1 MRKSYKLLI
10 FTILTAL
17 LSSIAFAGAGRGVS
31 YNTMRNRAM
40 GGVGI
45 ISAKGATAFIINPA
59 LLNRGRVSVSPISLQ
74 FFLNNSFFDL
84 GEFISDNADSLGNIG
99 ELSSATLD
107 TIYQDLNKIDNR
119 WMKLGLPL
127 SSAITVRNIG
137 IAAYWD
143 LDMELKIDKGI
154 YEPHLF
160 VRGKIDRVV
169 TFGFGK
175 GIDFVMP
182 GLKAG
187 AAVKFITR
195 EEAKEIKLGFSDIG
209 DGEDAIEELLD
220 TLSATKSGFGID
232 IGGLYS
238 LNDKIELGIVVADII
253 GSIGDDD
260 DDDVSPNL
268 KFGASY
274 KLLNRVSAE
283 INFIDLLNTDGTN
296 FFKRVHIGGEVDLP
310 LLKLRGGFFQGYPS
324 FGIGI
329 NLIIIQAD
337 FAVWTEEIGPIP
349 GLDGETFYGAQIN
362 LGF

>member
-1 MRKSYKLLI
+1 MGKTYKLLI

-17 LSSIAFAGAGRGVS
+17 LASIAFAGAGRGVF

-74 FFLNNSFFDL
+74 LFFNNSILDL
-84 GEFISDNADSLGNIG
+84 ADFLDDNAENFANFDSL
-99 ELSSATLD
+99 SSEELD

-137 IAAYWD
+137 IAIYGD
-143 LDMELKIDKGI
+143 IGGELKIDKGI
-154 YEPHLF
+154 YEPRF
-160 VRGKIDRVV
+160 FARGKIDRVV

-195 EEAKEIKLGFSDIG
+195 EEVKELKLGFNDIKGESDAV
-209 DGEDAIEELLD
+209 DTFLD
-220 TLSATKSGFGID
+220 SLSSGKSGFGID

-238 LNDKIELGIVVADII
+238 LNDKIELGIVFADII
-253 GSIGDDD
+253 GSID

-268 KFGASY
+268 KVGASY

-283 INFIDLLNTDGTN
+283 INFLDLLNTDETN
-296 FFKRVHIGGEVDLP
+296 FFNRVHIGGEIDLP

-324 FGIGI
+324 FGVGI
-329 NLIIIQAD
+329 NLLIIQAD
-337 FAVWTEEIGPIP
+337 FAVWTEEIGPVP
-349 GLDGETFYGAQIN
+349 GSDGETFYGIQIN

>member
-1 MRKSYKLLI
+1 MRKTYKLLI
-10 FTILTAL
+10 FAILTAL
-17 LSSIAFAGAGRGVS
+17 LSSIAFAGAGRGVF

-59 LLNRGRVSVSPISLQ
+59 LLNRGKVSVSPFSLQ
-74 FFLNNSFFDL
+74 LLFNNSFLDL
-84 GEFISDNADSLGNIG
+84 ADFLGDNAENFAKFDSL
-99 ELSSATLD
+99 SSEELD

-137 IAAYWD
+137 IAIYGD
-143 LDMELKIDKGI
+143 IGGELKIDKGI
-154 YEPHLF
+154 YEPRLF
-160 VRGKIDRVV
+160 AKGVIDRVI
-169 TFGFGK
+169 TFGYGK
-175 GIDFVMP
+175 GVDFVMP

-195 EEAKEIKLGFSDIG
+195 EEAKEIKLGFSLIEG
-209 DGEDAIEELLD
+209 GGDAINALID
-220 TLSATKSGFGID
+220 SLSSTKTGFGID

-238 LNDKIELGIVVADII
+238 LNDKIELGIVFADIL
-253 GSIGDDD
+253 GSID
-260 DDDVSPNL
+260 DDDVSSNL
-268 KFGASY
+268 KVGASY

-296 FFKRVHIGGEVDLP
+296 FFKRVHIGGEIDLP
-310 LLKLRGGFFQGYPS
+310 FLKIRGGFFQGYPS
-324 FGIGI
+324 YGIGI
-329 NLIIIQAD
+329 NLIVIQAD
-337 FAVWTEEIGPIP
+337 FAAWTEEQGKVP
-349 GLDGETFYGAQIN
+349 GSDGETFYGAQIN

>member
-1 MRKSYKLLI
+1 MGKTYKLLI

-17 LSSIAFAGAGRGVS
+17 LTSIAFAGAGRGVF

-74 FFLNNSFFDL
+74 FLLNNSFLDL
-84 GEFISDNADSLGNIG
+84 YEFARDNVDSLKSIK
-99 ELSSATLD
+99 ELSPSTLD

-119 WMKLGLPL
+119 WMKLGIPL

-143 LDMELKIDKGI
+143 LDMEIKIDKGI
-154 YEPHLF
+154 YEPRF
-160 VRGKIDRVV
+160 FARGKIDRVV

-195 EEAKEIKLGFSDIG
+195 EEVKELKLGFSDIEFS
-209 DGEDAIEELLD
+209 GESDAVDPFLD
-220 TLSATKSGFGID
+220 SLSSGKSGFGID

-238 LNDKIELGIVVADII
+238 LNDKIELGIVFADII
-253 GSIGDDD
+253 GSID
-260 DDDVSPNL
+260 DDDVSSNL
-268 KFGASY
+268 KVGASY

-283 INFIDLLNTDGTN
+283 INFLDLLNTDETN
-296 FFKRVHIGGEVDLP
+296 FFNRVHIGGEVDLP

-324 FGIGI
+324 FGVGI
-329 NLIIIQAD
+329 NLLIIQAD
-337 FAVWTEEIGPIP
+337 FAVWTEEIGPVP
-349 GLDGETFYGAQIN
+349 GSDGETFYGIQIN